1 MRRSAS
7 FCFAFLFALSPVI
20 AAAQDYIPVIPDP
33 DGIALGFRYDYLVQV
48 VRPDGAIQ
56 EFVRCGTPP
65 AEPGIE
71 VLGPMDLLGGSTA
84 DCDGSSDPTTIGGAA
99 PTIYDPQHASAQNY
113 LIDVWVHV
121 IRNSTGT
128 TGDVP
133 VAEIYEQI
141 AVLNEDYRGIP
152 FSNGDPG
159 ADGRLFFRLK
169 GYDFTNNTTWYN
181 DPAVEPPVY
190 ASLALTPGQV
200 LNIYTNSA
208 RGNLG
213 YVPFLPHSSPAAI
226 GTSSDRVV
234 VYWEAFGRDRGLMP
248 EYDLGRSATHEVGHF
263 LGLEHTFEGSCASAT
278 NPACFSNADLICD
291 TPPEQTPNFGCPASQ
306 DTCAS
311 AGADPIENYMDY
323 SDDPCMDRFSLQ
335 QMRRIRCTVEHYRA
349 ALYQPVLFY
358 DDFETS
364 NTNAWDVPSGP

>member
-7 FCFAFLFALSPVI
+7 FRIAFVLALSPVV
-20 AAAQDYIPVIPDP
+20 AAAQDYIPVIPDS
-33 DGIALGFRYDYLVQV
+33 DRVEEGIRYDDIFQV
-48 VRPDGAIQ
+48 VRPDGTIQ
-56 EFVRCGTPP
+56 EFVRCGTPAP
-65 AEPGIE
+65 EPGIE
-71 VLGPMDLLGGSTA
+71 VPGPFDLLGGSTA

-121 IRNSTGT
+121 IRNTPGT

-152 FSNGDPG
+152 LSNGDPG

-169 GYDFTNNTTWYN
+169 GYDFSNNTTWYN
-181 DPAVEPPVY
+181 DGGAY
-190 ASLALTPGQV
+190 YNSLAVTPATV
-200 LNIYTNSA
+200 LNMYTNSA
-208 RGNLG
+208 AGNLG
-213 YVPFLPHSSPAAI
+213 YVPFLPHTNPAGI
-226 GTSSDRVV
+226 GTNQDRVV
-234 VYWEAFGRDRGLMP
+234 ILWEAFGRDRGLMP
-248 EYDLGRSATHEVGHF
+248 DYDLGRSATHEVGHF
-263 LGLEHTFEGSCASAT
+263 LGLEHTFAGGCATAT
-278 NPACFSNADLICD
+278 NPTCFSNADLICD
-291 TPPEQTPNFGCPASQ
+291 TPPEQSSNFGCPASR

-335 QMRRIRCTVEHYRA
+335 QMRRVRCTVEHYRT

-364 NTNAWDVPSGP
+364 NTNAWDVPNGS